1 MPPPSQR
8 GVLAAREAPRVRGC
22 CYPYLCRLA
31 ERGVRSR
38 RMSFFARLAVSWA
51 VNALALGV
59 TGWLLHGVTF
69 HHSAGTLIFAAAVFG
84 VLNTVLKPVLKLL
97 TLPLAVLTFGV
108 AWFGVSMLMLWLTD
122 VIVGKFDIQGFWN
135 LVWATIIVWVVN
147 LVLENVILRD
157 RALA

>member
-1 MPPPSQR
+1 
-8 GVLAAREAPRVRGC
+8 
-22 CYPYLCRLA
+22 
-31 ERGVRSR
+31 
-38 RMSFFARLAVSWA
+38 MSFLARLALSWA
-51 VNALALGV
+51 VNAAALGV
-59 TGWLLHGVTF
+59 AGWLLNGVTF
-69 HHSAGTLIFAAAVFG
+69 HDSKGALILAAAVFG
-84 VLNTVLKPVLKLL
+84 VLNTVLKPILKLL
-97 TLPLAVLTFGV
+97 TLPLAIVTLGI